1 MIQEIIEAISIALN
15 AEFGDGYTNYTE
27 EVEQGLKTPCFFI
40 TCVNPSIRPFPSKRY
55 LAHHLFCIQYI
66 PSDGSSGT
74 KAECNNVGER
84 LESCLEY
91 IGGDDS
97 PIRGTEMHF
106 EVTDGILD
114 FFVNYDLFV
123 RKIVDKSPEMRELR
137 RSISVKKNER
147 NNKL

>member
-1 MIQEIIEAISIALN
+1 M
-15 AEFGDGYTNYTE
+15 
-27 EVEQGLKTPCFFI
+27 
-40 TCVNPSIRPFPSKRY
+40 
-55 LAHHLFCIQYI
+55 AHHLFCIQYI
-66 PSDGSSGT
+66 PSDGSSGI
-74 KAECNNVGER
+74 KAECNDVGER

-97 PIRGTEMHF
+97 PMRGTEMHF
-106 EVTDGILD
+106 EVTDGILN

-123 RKIVDKSPEMRELR
+123 RKIVDKTSEMRELR